1 MLKIVFFQNPLF
13 SIFSLCFWNSDYK
26 IKVIENSILLTG
38 SSFQGP
44 NSKLEQRLFF
54 LQKLRCS
61 CYHAKNCNFFQ
72 NPSFSIFSLCFWN
85 SNHKTKVAGNS
96 ILPTGTRFQ
105 RSNSKL
111 EQCVFFKKK
120 RNTKFCNKILQNC
133 LKNVRSH

>member
-44 NSKLEQRLFF
+44 NSKLEQRFF
-54 LQKLRCS
+54 LLQKLRCS

-105 RSNSKL
+105 RPNSKL

-120 RNTKFCNKILQNC
+120 NEIPSFVIKSFKIA
-133 LKNVRSH
+133 

>member
-26 IKVIENSILLTG
+26 IKVSGNSILLTG
-38 SSFQGP
+38 SSFQRP
-44 NSKLEQRLFF
+44 NSKLEQHFF
-54 LQKLRCS
+54 FKSYIAVVILLKIVIFS
-61 CYHAKNCNFFQ
+61 Q
-72 NPSFSIFSLCFWN
+72 NPSFSIFSFCFWN